1 MLPGRFFVL
10 ILNWITFWWE
20 KNVSVISSTENMRD
34 FFQFFETNGF
44 WIHLGRRR
52 KTIFYPPWQTFKTT
66 VAPNSTHSV
75 PSPPVRSRVVV
86 PDTKKFPTVTILDG
100 KLVRARA
107 SHRDPSLLNNNDCL
121 YDNLV
126 SFSPLFAALTTSVG
140 QILDQWVDGTWVKN
154 AARQSRKADQTIKC
168 FIPTRLRSTFGIESS
183 TTSSLRAALKIV
195 WAFELLLN

>member
-1 MLPGRFFVL
+1 MYLWSPQPRKWEIFFNSSKPTVFESISVEEEKLFFILLDRLLKPVWRPVPL
-10 ILNWITFWWE
+10 ILFLL
-20 KNVSVISSTENMRD
+20 
-34 FFQFFETNGF
+34 F
-44 WIHLGRRR
+44 
-52 KTIFYPPWQTFKTT
+52 PPF
-66 VAPNSTHSV
+66 
-75 PSPPVRSRVVV
+75 VRSWVVV

-154 AARQSRKADQTIKC
+154 AARQSRKSDQTIDVL
-168 FIPTRLRSTFGIESS
+168 FLQD
-183 TTSSLRAALKIV
+183 
-195 WAFELLLN
+195 